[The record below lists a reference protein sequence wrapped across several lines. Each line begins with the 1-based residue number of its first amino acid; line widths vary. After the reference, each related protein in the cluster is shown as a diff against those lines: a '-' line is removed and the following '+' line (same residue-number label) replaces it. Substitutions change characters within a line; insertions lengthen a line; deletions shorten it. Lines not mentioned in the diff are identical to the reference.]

1 MADLN
6 FAGSY
11 DGLHLPYSPEA
22 EQAVL
27 GAIILESNTFDKVVD
42 TLKSPDYFYVS
53 LHKLIFAQMQEMV
66 GLGLNIDFVTLLE
79 RLKQN
84 KAFDE
89 STGKSYLFDL
99 VDNCPSISNAEE
111 YAKIIAEKYNVRRLI
126 TASREIID
134 DATAGNEDPS
144 VLIDSAE
151 QKIFD
156 IRQGNERHGLER
168 INSVILQTFDRLD
181 ALNSETDNSMK
192 PIPTGIGDLDR
203 MITGLNRSD
212 LIILAA
218 RPGMGKTSFALNIA
232 RNVACKS
239 KKTVAFFSLE
249 MSKEQLASRLLS
261 SEALIGGTKLRTGN
275 LTEEEWSRLI
285 PASDILSKT
294 DLYLDDTPGITIPEM
309 KSRLRRLHNLDLVVI
324 DYLQLMSSGRK
335 IDSRVNEIS
344 EITRNLKIL
353 AKEMNVPVITL
364 SQLSRAAEKRDDHR
378 PQIADLR
385 DSGSIEQDADIVLF
399 LYREGYYDKEGRKID
414 SRVNEISEITRN
426 LKILA
431 KEMNVPVITLSQL
444 SRAAE
449 KRDDHRPQIADLRD
463 SGSIEQDADIVLFLY
478 REGYYDKEGGED
490 SAAPTADMNSGECI
504 VAKNRHGETNIVK
517 LHWQGEFMRFT
528 GTDNRDA

>member
-6 FAGSY
+6 FSGSY

-261 SEALIGGTKLRTGN
+261 SEALIGGTKLRTGK
-275 LTEEEWSRLI
+275 LTEE
-285 PASDILSKT
+285 
-294 DLYLDDTPGITIPEM
+294 
-309 KSRLRRLHNLDLVVI
+309 
-324 DYLQLMSSGRK
+324 
-335 IDSRVNEIS
+335 
-344 EITRNLKIL
+344 
-353 AKEMNVPVITL
+353 
-364 SQLSRAAEKRDDHR
+364 
-378 PQIADLR
+378 
-385 DSGSIEQDADIVLF
+385 
-399 LYREGYYDKEGRKID
+399 
-414 SRVNEISEITRN
+414 
-426 LKILA
+426 
-431 KEMNVPVITLSQL
+431 
-444 SRAAE
+444 
-449 KRDDHRPQIADLRD
+449 DHRPQIADLRD

>member
-27 GAIILESNTFDKVVD
+27 GAIILESDTFDKVVD
-42 TLKSPDYFYVS
+42 ILKSPDYFYVS
-53 LHKLIFAQMQEMV
+53 LHKLIFAQMQEMI
-66 GLGLNIDFVTLLE
+66 GLGLSIDFVTLLE
-79 RLKQN
+79 KLKQN

-89 STGKSYLFDL
+89 TTGKTYLMDL
-99 VDNCPSISNAEE
+99 VNNCPSISNAEE

-134 DATAGNEDPS
+134 DATAGNDDPS

-156 IRQGNERHGLER
+156 IRQGNEKHGLER

-249 MSKEQLASRLLS
+249 MSKDCLLYTS
-261 SEALIGGTKLRTGN
+261 PS
-275 LTEEEWSRLI
+275 
-285 PASDILSKT
+285 P
-294 DLYLDDTPGITIPEM
+294 
-309 KSRLRRLHNLDLVVI
+309 
-324 DYLQLMSSGRK
+324 
-335 IDSRVNEIS
+335 
-344 EITRNLKIL
+344 
-353 AKEMNVPVITL
+353 
-364 SQLSRAAEKRDDHR
+364 RDR
-378 PQIADLR
+378 
-385 DSGSIEQDADIVLF
+385 G
-399 LYREGYYDKEGRKID
+399 
-414 SRVNEISEITRN
+414 
-426 LKILA
+426 
-431 KEMNVPVITLSQL
+431 
-444 SRAAE
+444 
-449 KRDDHRPQIADLRD
+449 
-463 SGSIEQDADIVLFLY
+463 
-478 REGYYDKEGGED
+478 
-490 SAAPTADMNSGECI
+490 
-504 VAKNRHGETNIVK
+504 
-517 LHWQGEFMRFT
+517 
-528 GTDNRDA
+528 